1 MKKRNIRKIQYPI
14 IKSVIKGVNGLLH
27 LVADMDRRGVSEEVR
42 QGELRGKMKDG
53 KDIKVKYGY
62 GIKVGL
68 DDFVKKLKEKNLKV
82 IEENVLRPVGLI
94 RHNSDALARII
105 CKL

>member
-14 IKSVIKGVNGLLH
+14 VKSVVKGVNGLLH
-27 LVADMDRRGVSEEVR
+27 LVADMNKRGVSEEVHH
-42 QGELRGKMKDG
+42 GELKGKTKDG

-68 DDFVKKLKEKNLKV
+68 DDLVKKLSTKGGSASGGKERKKV
-82 IEENVLRPVGLI
+82 ESW
-94 RHNSDALARII
+94 H
-105 CKL
+105 